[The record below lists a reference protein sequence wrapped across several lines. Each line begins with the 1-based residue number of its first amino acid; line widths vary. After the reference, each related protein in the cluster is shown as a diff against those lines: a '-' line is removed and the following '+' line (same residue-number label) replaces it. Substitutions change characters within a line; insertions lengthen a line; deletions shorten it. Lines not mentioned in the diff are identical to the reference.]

1 MTISPG
7 SRAVCAQPCRVRN
20 NPVMNLR
27 LSPGLDSRAPTVHRR
42 GIPMQLTNET
52 MARHT
57 FLKGMYQDEYFPD
70 AVVKMCEDV
79 LINLCHEIEQQ
90 KPSDLDALYAL
101 THQATEQIN
110 ELEEAFEENG
120 SEIETVAREAITG
133 DFIRIA
139 DAYGF
144 TDADIEELIAL
155 REW

>member
-1 MTISPG
+1 
-7 SRAVCAQPCRVRN
+7 
-20 NPVMNLR
+20 
-27 LSPGLDSRAPTVHRR
+27 
-42 GIPMQLTNET
+42 MQLTNET

-79 LINLCHEIEQQ
+79 LINLCHEVEQQ

-120 SEIETVAREAITG
+120 SEIETVAREAIAD

>member
-1 MTISPG
+1 
-7 SRAVCAQPCRVRN
+7 
-20 NPVMNLR
+20 
-27 LSPGLDSRAPTVHRR
+27 
-42 GIPMQLTNET
+42 MQLTNET

-79 LINLCHEIEQQ
+79 LVNLCHEIEQQ

-120 SEIETVAREAITG
+120 SEIETVAREAIAG

-144 TDADIEELIAL
+144 TDADIEELIAP